1 MIRVLIAE
9 DQATVRGALRA
20 LLAMEDDLVV
30 VGEAGRA
37 DELIATA
44 RVSRPD
50 VALVDIE
57 MPGGDGISAAAA
69 LGEALPLC
77 RTLILTTFG
86 KPGYLRRAM
95 ESGVYGFL
103 LKDAPPEQLAMAIR
117 RTARG
122 EHVVDPGLAASALS
136 EGVSPLTERERQVLA
151 ATGRGADLDEIAR
164 RLFLS
169 RGTVRN
175 HLSNAIQKLGAR
187 NRSDAARIAGAKGW
201 L

>member
-1 MIRVLIAE
+1 VIRVLIAE
-9 DQATVRGALRA
+9 DQAMVRGALRA
-20 LLAMEDDLVV
+20 LLALEHDISVV
-30 VGEAGRA
+30 AEVARA
-37 DELIATA
+37 DEVVAAATA
-44 RVSRPD
+44 NSPD
-50 VALVDIE
+50 VVLMDIE

-69 LGEALPLC
+69 LHDALPAC

-86 KPGYLRRAM
+86 KPGFLRRAM
-95 ESGVYGFL
+95 ATGTYGFL
-103 LKDAPPEQLAMAIR
+103 LKDAPPEQLALAVR

-122 EHVVDPGLAASALS
+122 ERVVDPGLAALALS

-151 ATGRGADLDEIAR
+151 ATDRGADMDAIAR
-164 RLFLS
+164 TLFLS

-187 NRSDAARIAGAKGW
+187 NRSEAARVAETKGW